1 MNNISYW
8 RNSLLYKK
16 TELISK
22 CRHSQYGAKDW
33 RQLNCN
39 LDFNIRG
46 YIYYIY
52 TWLIKSKAAKLQN
65 VHVLERNLNISFS
78 MSLQNIYIYIYI
90 FIYLRSRITG
100 LQGKGEGISLNP
112 HYHFHLL
119 RKHLDISR
127 AITAESSPLHIASD
141 RTQAGNLW
149 FPSASR

>member
-1 MNNISYW
+1 MINNNNNKSNIEMNNISYW

-90 FIYLRSRITG
+90 YIYLFTLTNHRTA
-100 LQGKGEGISLNP
+100 GEGGG
-112 HYHFHLL
+112 HFFKSALPLPPASQTL
-119 RKHLDISR
+119 RH
-127 AITAESSPLHIASD
+127 
-141 RTQAGNLW
+141 
-149 FPSASR
+149 